1 MEKNILITGVS
12 GFLGKVLVSAFETEA
27 GVKLFGHSRDVKK
40 TGEIFKQYRI
50 QIVDTWDAS
59 RLDEWGIHAVIH
71 LAGIAHDLSNQ
82 YKPEDYFQVN
92 DQRTRMLYDV
102 FLKSK
107 AEKFIFLSSIK
118 AAVDSADTPVDE
130 TIQCNPVTPY
140 GQSKLLAERYIQEQP
155 LPIGK
160 QFFILRPCMIHG
172 PGNKGNLN
180 LLYRYVKMGL
190 PYPLGAFHNKRSFLH
205 SDNFVFGIKKIIS
218 KNIPAGTYNF
228 ADTGF
233 LSTAELY
240 RLIAVASGR
249 KSLIFN
255 ISPSII
261 KTIFAWG
268 GKSAILKKLTEN
280 MMVSNKKWLE
290 AVGEEL
296 PVNVGDGIVKTIK
309 SF

>member
-1 MEKNILITGVS
+1 MEKSILITGVS
-12 GFLGKVLVSAFETEA
+12 GFLGKVLVSAFEKES
-27 GVKLFGHSRDVKK
+27 GFKLFGHSRDVKK
-40 TGEIFKQYRI
+40 TQEIFKQHRI

-59 RLDEWGIHAVIH
+59 HLDEWDIHTVIH

-92 DQRTRMLYDV
+92 NRHTRTLYNE

-140 GQSKLLAERYIQEQP
+140 GQSKLQAELYIQEQR
-155 LPIGK
+155 LPFNK
-160 QFFILRPCMIHG
+160 QYFILRPCMVHG

-180 LLYRYVKMGL
+180 LLYRYVKRGL

-205 SDNFVFGIKKIIS
+205 SDNFVFGVKKIIS
-218 KNIPAGTYNF
+218 KNIPSGIYNF

-233 LSTAELY
+233 LSTTELY
-240 RLIAVASGR
+240 RLIAVASGK

-255 ISPSII
+255 IHPSII
-261 KTIFAWG
+261 KAIFALA
-268 GKSAILKKLTEN
+268 GKSAMLKKLTEN

-296 PVNVGDGIVKTIK
+296 PVNGGDGIVKTIK